1 MYSKITPVG
10 AFSNSSEKLTLYNGT
25 PILSMTDYQTPE
37 QSFYHMKNKINFSV
51 FRTIRRSPSDVKD
64 IAEQIEEYCNNRD
77 TRFTYKYVGPYEL
90 FDLIKQSGLGK
101 VVDPI
106 G

>member
-1 MYSKITPVG
+1 M
-10 AFSNSSEKLTLYNGT
+10 
-25 PILSMTDYQTPE
+25 
-37 QSFYHMKNKINFSV
+37 
-51 FRTIRRSPSDVKD
+51 FRTIRKSPSEVKD
-64 IAEQIEEYCNNRD
+64 IAMQIEEYCNNRD

-101 VVDPI
+101 VVDTI